1 MGMNDTMNIIDAMPT
16 IAAKAMKVKLS
27 RGTGYARIRDKDA
40 ERLIKSTLGDE
51 GQTVTKAVFQ
61 NKQCLIYR
69 RAQTAAEM
77 YAYHIKNTLPHSD
90 DGWRVLP
97 NALYLEYSNTM
108 SNYASTLQVM
118 QQNIINN
125 YDTLVAT
132 DIAERNAHLSSQSKA
147 PVAAL
152 GDYPTRDHMAKL
164 LYVQYYFEPISTAN
178 DFRYDMSPTDKL
190 RLNELVAGIEANAK
204 ADLYSQMLQ
213 PMQQFVT
220 RMTTFKGEKG
230 ERLHATIVTNIN
242 DMLTHLPKLD
252 LNGDETLAAMLE
264 EVKKV
269 VTPLVFNPSALKEDA
284 VLRDEAKA
292 KMEAI
297 MARYAGYA
305 A

>member
-27 RGTGYARIRDKDA
+27 RGTGYARIRDKAA
-40 ERLIKSTLGDE
+40 EAMIKSTLGDE
-51 GQTVTKAVFQ
+51 GQSVTKAVFQ
-61 NKQCLIYR
+61 NKSCVIYR
-69 RAQTAAEM
+69 RAQLASEM
-77 YAYHIKNTLPHSD
+77 YAYHMEHTLPHSD

-97 NALYLEYSNTM
+97 NTLYLEYSTEM
-108 SNYASTLQVM
+108 SNYASRLEMMEQE
-118 QQNIINN
+118 IIRT
-125 YDTLVAT
+125 YPTLVMT
-132 DIAERNAHLSSQSKA
+132 DIAERNAHLSSQGKA
-147 PVAAL
+147 PAASAA
-152 GDYPTRDHMAKL
+152 DYPSQDHMAKL
-164 LYVQYYFEPISTAN
+164 LYAKYYFEPISTAN

-190 RLNELVAGIEANAK
+190 RLNELVADIEANAK
-204 ADLYSQMLQ
+204 ADLYGRMLQ
-213 PMQQFVT
+213 PMQQFVN

-252 LNGDETLAAMLE
+252 LNGDETLAAMLA